1 MGSGVCCV
9 TNCEK
14 IQVKK
19 DIALTEH
26 FNSNIQPLSP
36 MCLSE
41 RLLKVQI
48 KTIKRNN
55 NNNNSNSNNKYNN
68 CEQYLQLIHKNKIND
83 NNILKHKQI
92 RTVVNNSKSTSNV
105 FDAIGKC
112 SEFLLTFDYDTA
124 RMNNNN
130 NNDDNSNIKD
140 TNNNNNNSNSNSNNN
155 MDINVK
161 ELSQEECEKLINIF
175 QHNL

>member
-19 DIALTEH
+19 DIALIEH
-26 FNSNIQPLSP
+26 FNNNVQPLSP

-41 RLLKVQI
+41 RLLKVRI
-48 KTIKRNN
+48 KTIKRNNNNNN

-68 CEQYLQLIHKNKIND
+68 CEQCLQLIHKNKIND
-83 NNILKHKQI
+83 NNIIKHKQI

-130 NNDDNSNIKD
+130 NNNDNNSNNNIKD
-140 TNNNNNNSNSNSNNN
+140 NTTNNNN
-155 MDINVK
+155 I
-161 ELSQEECEKLINIF
+161 IF
-175 QHNL
+175 S